1 MYTRT
6 DTRTH
11 AHFNPF
17 ELIQL
22 WHIRLIKYSL
32 NLLYGTCIEVAL
44 WDWSIG
50 MGIGGASEQATRQK
64 SLTNNYCNDAAPCIC
79 ITCALCVVRCASCA
93 CLFNDL
99 YNGKSKYTCDWMF
112 RVLVPCLF
120 IRFTQKFVEYKL
132 IWPNARATGTN
143 INAIIYRSFFF
154 SDAYPYPSNELSW
167 AELRWCV
174 KLMLML
180 PDRIYVIDRSALPIH
195 SIYILSC
202 LYNSLHGISVS
213 FLPHSSC
220 GGEVEGEP
228 RQYHFI
234 ARSL

>member
-64 SLTNNYCNDAAPCIC
+64 SLTNNYCNDAASCIC

-154 SDAYPYPSNELSW
+154 LGCISISKQWTELSW
-167 AELRWCV
+167 NEMVCEVDVDVAWSNICNRQ
-174 KLMLML
+174 
-180 PDRIYVIDRSALPIH
+180 
-195 SIYILSC
+195 
-202 LYNSLHGISVS
+202 VS
-213 FLPHSSC
+213 FTNSFHLYIMMLVQFFTRYLGEFPAPFLLW
-220 GGEVEGEP
+220 GEVEGEP
-228 RQYHFI
+228 RQYRFI